1 MWHAGRSH
9 GRMTLKCG
17 PSHGVMP
24 LPCDRRLR
32 LLQCITFGSDGGNTL
47 KRPLQKLAGKWRSR
61 LTTAAFCHR
70 VTPFWRIAYPL
81 VLLRARRL
89 CKREGFE
96 PAEAFRLGLFQPR
109 SRRHRHVKYV
119 SRRRLTK
126 VQESLNP
133 VAWAPLL
140 MGKDLFYRYCMA
152 VEAPIPRLYAIIHA
166 KLPGWTYTGHL
177 LRTRNDWMAF
187 FDNNLPAE
195 FVVKP
200 AEGACGQGPN
210 LFRRSDKGY
219 VNAAGKHMETGD
231 LYDLLVPHATAGYI
245 IQERLHN
252 HPELIRLGGTE
263 TLQTVRIIT
272 LVDNDGQVHILHAH
286 LKIIE
291 ADGVIDPLIHEL
303 TGNIEAPVE
312 LRHGTLRAAN
322 RIPGTGAAVM
332 TIPAHPKT
340 KIAFEGLRLPFWAEA
355 CHLVRQ
361 TAVKFIPIR
370 TIGWDVALT
379 PDGPVIVEGNV
390 WWDPPNQHGDM
401 GEILRALSEPSL
413 PRTPQSE
420 RAAEER
426 SPWSSLFAEDRK
438 P

>member
-1 MWHAGRSH
+1 M
-9 GRMTLKCG
+9 K
-17 PSHGVMP
+17 
-24 LPCDRRLR
+24 R
-32 LLQCITFGSDGGNTL
+32 LL
-47 KRPLQKLAGKWRSR
+47 KKLAGKWRAR
-61 LTTAAFCHR
+61 LAMARLCHR
-70 VTPFWRIAYPL
+70 VTPCWRLAYPF

-89 CKREGFE
+89 CKRDKFE

-109 SRRHRHVKYV
+109 SHRRRHVEYV

-140 MGKDLFYRYCMA
+140 KNKDLFYRYCTA
-152 VEAPIPRLYAIIHA
+152 VEVPIPRLYAIMHA

-187 FDNNLPAE
+187 FDSNLPAE
-195 FVVKP
+195 FAVKP
-200 AEGACGQGPN
+200 AEGAYGHGFG
-210 LFRRSDKGY
+210 LFFRAGGAYAD
-219 VNAAGKHMETGD
+219 AAGRHMDTGG
-231 LYDLLVPHATAGYI
+231 LYDALVPHADGRYI

-252 HPELIRLGGTE
+252 HPELIRLSGTE
-263 TLQTVRIIT
+263 ALQAVRIIS

-286 LKIIE
+286 LKVIE
-291 ADGVIDPLIHEL
+291 GDELVDTLLRGL
-303 TGNIEAPVE
+303 TGNIEASVE
-312 LRHGTLRAAN
+312 LQHGILGPAN
-322 RIPGTGAAVM
+322 RVLGTGATVATLPV
-332 TIPAHPKT
+332 HPKT

-401 GEILRALSEPSL
+401 GEIFRALSDPSL
-413 PRTPQSE
+413 PRMQQSE
-420 RAAEER
+420 RSPEDH
-426 SPWSSLFAEDRK
+426 SPWHTLFAGDRR